1 MEALVYLLQAFAY
14 LNIAALA
21 FYMGK
26 FVTEVALGKFRS

>member
-14 LNIAALA
+14 SSIAALA

-26 FVTEVALGKFRS
+26 FVVEVALGKFRS